1 MKKLAIISIVLA
13 ASLSAM
19 AYPKP
24 SLAQRPG
31 KWTVKG
37 EITQPGQ
44 FFVNIP
50 GKGQQRYWYTILTV
64 TNPMD
69 EEVSFYPK
77 CELMTDTFQ
86 IISAGK
92 NTPAFVFDKLKT
104 LHQGQYPFLENLEN
118 VDGRILAGADN
129 TRDIA
134 IIWPDFDDN
143 AKSFKIFISG
153 LSNEIKSVTMPTK
166 KGDTGKTEIVYLR
179 KTLEV
184 DYLIAGDSKRRSET
198 PVKFQN
204 KKWVMR

>member
-1 MKKLAIISIVLA
+1 MKKLAIILLVLA
-13 ASLSAM
+13 IGLPAT

-37 EITQPGQ
+37 EITHPAQIL
-44 FFVNIP
+44 VNIP
-50 GKGQQRYWYTILTV
+50 GKGPQRFWYTILTV

-77 CELMTDTFQ
+77 CELMADTFQ
-86 IISAGK
+86 IIPAGK
-92 NTPAFVFDKLKT
+92 NTPGFVFDKLER
-104 LHQGQYPFLENLEN
+104 LYQGQYPFLESLEN
-118 VDGRILAGADN
+118 VDGRILAGSDN

-143 AKSFKIFISG
+143 AKNFKIFISG
-153 LSNEIKSVTMPTK
+153 LSNEIKSVKMPTK
-166 KGDTGKTEIVYLR
+166 KGETAKTDVIYLR

-184 DYLIAGDSKRRSET
+184 DYRIAGDSKRRSET
-198 PVKFQN
+198 PVKFLE